1 MTKAVNDIDD
11 PRLVKAL
18 AHPIRIKILGI
29 LEHRVASPKE
39 LALEIGLPLENVSYH
54 VRALKEFGFIR
65 LERKRQVRGAIE
77 HHYRAVAR
85 PRITAD
91 AWEELPDV
99 VKRAMTSAN
108 LGQLSELVNRAAEQ
122 GAFSRPDSHLTR
134 LPATLDEEGF
144 AKASDVLTK
153 AFERIQELEQ
163 EAQARIRKG
172 KSDPVPAVAVMM
184 LFDRPHPGAP
194 PEADAPDA
202 TDKSASGDKAPARR
216 GRKAVSAG
224 R

>member
-1 MTKAVNDIDD
+1 VSKAVNDIDD

-39 LALEIGLPLENVSYH
+39 LAIEIGLPLENVSYH
-54 VRALKEFGFIR
+54 VRALKDFGFIR

-91 AWEELPDV
+91 AWEQLPDV

-122 GAFSRPDSHLTR
+122 DAFSRPESHLDR
-134 LPATLDEEGF
+134 LPATLDAEAF
-144 AKASDVLTK
+144 AQASELITK
-153 AFERIQELEQ
+153 TIESIQKLEQ

-172 KSDPVPAVAVMM
+172 KSDPVPAIAVLM

-194 PEADAPDA
+194 PEDGDGDGEAAGA
-202 TDKSASGDKAPARR
+202 TRR
-216 GRKAVSAG
+216 AVAAG